1 MKQKLKIPFLI
12 SMVSLPT
19 FFVISCNSNND
30 YMVMAWDIDKDKV
43 DQIKKE
49 GWEAFN
55 NQNVSLDK
63 LKKIIKGNG
72 DNLSR
77 YTIDAFNDS
86 WFEKIEFELKNGTPN
101 KLIIKLKNKINK
113 NDKEISCPYR
123 LPNNKLEWKYNL

>member
-86 WFEKIEFELKNGTPN
+86 WF
-101 KLIIKLKNKINK
+101 
-113 NDKEISCPYR
+113 
-123 LPNNKLEWKYNL
+123 